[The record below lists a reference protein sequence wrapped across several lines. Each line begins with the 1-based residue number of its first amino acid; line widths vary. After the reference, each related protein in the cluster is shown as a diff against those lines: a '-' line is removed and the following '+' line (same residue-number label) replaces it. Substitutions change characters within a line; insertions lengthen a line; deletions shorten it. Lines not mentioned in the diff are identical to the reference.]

1 MPNTLPVSNK
11 PLLQALQTALN
22 RQLGADI
29 FSITETGTLI
39 SLVVALPGKPPV
51 KMSGLGTDAEGIAG
65 TLSLEGVSDA
75 QPLNIA
81 AFGGFDLALTGFE
94 LTVAHGRFTDANI
107 RGRLSVPF
115 FTNADG
121 SRLALNIEL
130 SPNSTGP
137 FSDPAA
143 TLVPVLSD
151 TQQKLTNE
159 GLALLQYVLPA
170 SGLDLQIA
178 SMQISK
184 GADGNYAIELDGKL
198 LLSIAGLKWPSL
210 EFHGLRIDSNGNVAL
225 EDGWINLPSQMAI
238 DYFGF
243 KLTLQKLGF
252 GSDNGVP
259 WIGFN
264 GELQLAEGI
273 PLGGSVRGLRLN
285 LNDGKLSFTG
295 VSVDFVIPG
304 VLEFSGEIEHIHANT
319 ANDLKNLGLPANVRL
334 PTEDEILKTPINVFL
349 GDVHLNVLALPGLE
363 IDAKLIVGNIKGD
376 SVFFLALGVD
386 LPVGIPIFLDVS
398 LYGLNGLVATNL
410 QPDPVG
416 HGKTWWDWFKR
427 PNTGGISFPD
437 GNDDFSATDV
447 YKWLN
452 PHSGAFAL
460 GAGAVIGT
468 SHDDG
473 FTVSAGITLVLMLPG
488 PIVTLIGRAN
498 ILSKR
503 VSAARDR
510 RTNFEALATFDGN
523 AKTFDLAI
531 NAHYEIPVVLEIEGT
546 AELHAGPDGWYFALG
561 RPPHDKRVRARIF
574 DLFETNG
581 YFVVSND
588 GLLTGTWIGYRNS
601 WRFGPLSVSLNAY
614 MATIQAMQWLP
625 RQMGGG
631 MEMHGEVHLR
641 AFGIGV
647 GISVGALLEGC
658 APNPYW
664 IHGEFHVELETP
676 WPLPDVGAT
685 VSLTWGGDDGSIPP
699 APLALNHV
707 DATLIDHVRTSDHYT
722 LLEHR
727 GGADSSYDENLSYDK
742 PADAPGIL
750 SVSKP
755 SAWKSLIAGTDGLV
769 TLPNITDP
777 TQIMYAAV
785 IPQDGH
791 FTLTFSHPVIDDA
804 GFKLNQNSEVKPEN
818 RPVKTPDVLG
828 KDDMSNLKLDPPAPQ
843 WAFQHRLKQVAL
855 YKLSGGVW
863 EPVAATPP
871 GTTFPR
877 DLPGG
882 WLPSTDTSGK
892 NHPNTLLKVVPKQIL
907 RGEEYSAVWDKGTT
921 VFPGP
926 DFIDQGLQF
935 HFDGSIPAQLDSSP
949 EGRIGLKF
957 SGSGKITITF
967 ETPVQIVSIDSVHI
981 GMPDEEFIGPKDP
994 VVWRGDGELLKIAQ
1008 TTGEPNFT
1016 TVIKGDAPAITELSS
1031 TIKKGTVKL
1040 YKIVYKLP
1048 DIPMAILPEAPALY
1062 AIKTVTQIERAR
1074 VSGTPVFAKE
1084 GDPIVEFAYFRTAS
1098 GPGIGVM
1105 KKANPPFPA
1114 VAPPDI
1120 SPTPNLDKT
1129 AVLNSDAV
1137 FPRGGKLRDLNSYTQ
1152 WSWPEDGN
1160 VAAYFGYDVNVEF
1173 NESYINALYLGVPGA
1188 NSLFNSLHFR
1198 CRDRNGAHLAF
1209 VTNAIHVPSI
1219 RPQSALAAMHG
1230 VPQLPE
1236 TLRPK
1241 YQFPFA
1247 ESKFGNISE
1256 LVAIKQTLAPQ
1267 ALKARESQ
1275 PESVLETLLGVFA
1288 EEADLLSKQQQR
1300 IADESFIETAST
1312 LAEVANVKVTRDELR
1327 LVTELNP
1334 IIAGYLL
1341 ELAEAAA
1348 AAEARSIWFQ
1358 PLQPRTRYTLDV
1370 VAGPFLTFERRS
1382 HGFAAF
1388 AAIYSA
1394 KDAISALKAL
1404 KAFYK
1409 HEDELTTLQRVQF
1422 TTSRYRTFTEQLSN
1436 AVAQTKQLSGA
1447 PPVRRLRGKID
1458 PISWY
1463 GVNGVTH
1470 RDLADKYLNAAKALR
1485 SFVTT
1490 FDPMGENVPSDPTI
1504 IVGQQG
1510 LIAGRGATETRW
1522 QDFTAETIALFDQLI
1537 AALGHEHLAS
1547 NRLAPPPPETE
1558 LSVLTDDQDHIT
1570 ALLIESPE
1578 PLPWRR
1584 IWQWISLR
1592 SVDPETKQPG
1602 RTETSFLGA
1611 RSFQSVATERRSPFL
1626 SEFVDSP
1633 LLYLINDVASRTS
1646 QLTALRN
1653 RDGTR
1658 GLLIPAAVLEGA
1670 WSMSIEFRGNIGA
1683 EMPCITSAGK
1693 SVRETVEFA
1702 PLVFRPQ
1709 RRKFFPAY
1717 GFSKSRHQLFRII
1730 TGHGGEL

>member
-1 MPNTLPVSNK
+1 MPNTLPVSDK
-11 PLLQALQTALN
+11 PLLIALQTALN

-29 FSITETGTLI
+29 FSITDDGTHI
-39 SLVVALPGKPPV
+39 SMVVAVPGKPAA
-51 KMSGLGTDAEGIAG
+51 KMSGLGTDADGIAG

-75 QPLNIA
+75 QPLNIT

-107 RGRLSVPF
+107 RGRISVPF
-115 FTNADG
+115 FTNKDG

-143 TLVPVLSD
+143 ALVPVLSD
-151 TQQKLTNE
+151 IQGKLTNE

-170 SGLDLQIA
+170 SGLDLHIA

-198 LLSIAGLKWPSL
+198 LLSIAGLNWPAL
-210 EFHGLRIDSNGNVAL
+210 EFHGLRIDSHGNVAL

-252 GSDNGVP
+252 GSDNGMR

-264 GELQLAEGI
+264 GELQLVEGI

-285 LNDGKLSFTG
+285 LNDGALSFTG
-295 VSVDFVIPG
+295 VSVAFEIPH
-304 VLEFSGEIEHIHANT
+304 VLEFSGEIEHVKAKTLSDI
-319 ANDLKNLGLPANVRL
+319 KNAGLPDSFVL
-334 PTEDEILKTPINVFL
+334 PAELLPLNVFL
-349 GDVHLNVLALPGLE
+349 GGVHLSITALPKPLE
-363 IDAKLIVGNIKGD
+363 IDAKLIVGNIQGN

-398 LYGLNGLVATNL
+398 LYGLNGLFASNL

-416 HGKTWWDWFKR
+416 HAHTWWDWFKS
-427 PNTGGISFPD
+427 PNTGGIAFP
-437 GNDDFSATDV
+437 GGADDYSATDV
-447 YKWLN
+447 HKWLN
-452 PHSGAFAL
+452 PHAGAFAL

-473 FTVSAGITLVLMLPG
+473 FTVSAGIALVLMLPG

-503 VSAARDR
+503 VSAASDE

-523 AKTFDLAI
+523 AKTFDLAV
-531 NAHYEIPVVLEIEGT
+531 NAHYEIPIVLEIEGT
-546 AELHAGPDGWYFALG
+546 AVLHAGPDGWYFALG
-561 RPPHDKRVRARIF
+561 KPPHDQRVRARIF
-574 DLFETNG
+574 DLFETNA

-601 WRFGPLSVSLNAY
+601 WRFGPLSVSVNAF
-614 MATIQAMQWLP
+614 MATVQAMQWSPL
-625 RQMGGG
+625 QIGGG
-631 MEMHGEVHLR
+631 IELHGEAHLR
-641 AFGIGV
+641 AFGIGI

-664 IHGEFHVELETP
+664 VHGEFHVELETP

-699 APLALNHV
+699 APLALNHL

-727 GGADSSYDENLSYDK
+727 AGVDSSYDKNLSYDDS
-742 PADAPGIL
+742 ANAPGIL
-750 SVSKP
+750 HVSNA
-755 SAWKSLIAGTDGLV
+755 SAWKLLTGGSDGLA
-769 TLPNITDP
+769 TFPNITNP
-777 TQIMYAAV
+777 KQLPFAAV

-791 FTLTFSHPVIDDA
+791 FTLTFAHPVTDSA
-804 GFKLNQNSEVKPEN
+804 GFHAEQNYLVHPEVAQ
-818 RPVKTPDVLG
+818 VKTPAVLG
-828 KDDMSNLKLDPPAPQ
+828 ADDMSNLTLDPPTPQ
-843 WAFQHRLKQVAL
+843 WAFRHSLKQVAL
-855 YKLSGGVW
+855 YKLSGGIW
-863 EPVAATPP
+863 EQVAATPK
-871 GTTFPR
+871 GTFPL

-882 WLPSTDTSGK
+882 WLPSRDTSGGE
-892 NHPNTLLKVVPKQIL
+892 HPNTLLKVVPYQL
-907 RGEEYSAVWDKGTT
+907 LPSEEYTAVWDHGTT
-921 VFPGP
+921 VFPGT
-926 DFIDQGLQF
+926 DFIDQELQF
-935 HFDGSIPAQLDSSP
+935 HFDESLIPARLDSNP

-957 SGSGKITITF
+957 SSSGKITITF
-967 ETPVQIVSIDSVHI
+967 ETAVQIVSIDSVQI
-981 GMPDEEFIGPKDP
+981 GRPDGEFLGSKDP
-994 VVWRGDGELLKIAQ
+994 MVWRGDGKLLPVAK
-1008 TTGEPNFT
+1008 TTGVPDFT
-1016 TVIKGDAPAITELSS
+1016 TVIKGDAPAIIELSS
-1031 TIKKGTVKL
+1031 TIEKMTGAL

-1048 DIPMAILPEAPALY
+1048 DIPMGILPDAPAFY
-1062 AIKTVTQIERAR
+1062 ALKTVTQIERAR
-1074 VSGTPVFAKE
+1074 VSGNLVFANE
-1084 GDPIVEFAYFRTAS
+1084 GDPIIEFAYFRTAS

-1105 KKANPPFPA
+1105 KKSNPPFPA
-1114 VAPPDI
+1114 VAPPEI
-1120 SPTPNLDKT
+1120 SQAAEAKT
-1129 AVLNSDAV
+1129 AALNSDSV

-1173 NESYINALYLGVPGA
+1173 NESYINALYVGVPGA
-1188 NSLFNSLHFR
+1188 NSPNNSLHFR

-1209 VTNAIHVPSI
+1209 VPNAIHVPSI

-1230 VPQLPE
+1230 VPQLPA

-1247 ESKFGNISE
+1247 ASKFGKISE
-1256 LVAIKQTLAPQ
+1256 LVAIKKALAPQ
-1267 ALKARESQ
+1267 AVKARESQ
-1275 PESVLETLLGVFA
+1275 PKKVLETLLDIFA
-1288 EEADLLSKQQQR
+1288 AEADLLFKQQER
-1300 IADESFIETAST
+1300 IASDSFIETAST
-1312 LAEVANVKVTRDELR
+1312 LAEIGNVKVTRDELR
-1327 LVTELNP
+1327 RVTELDP
-1334 IIAGYLL
+1334 IIAGLLL

-1348 AAEARSIWFQ
+1348 AAEARSLWFQ
-1358 PLQPRTRYTLDV
+1358 PLRPRTRYTLDV
-1370 VAGPFLTFERRS
+1370 VAGPLVTFERMS
-1382 HGFAAF
+1382 HGIATFAS
-1388 AAIYSA
+1388 IYSA
-1394 KDAISALKAL
+1394 TDAISALKAL

-1409 HEDELTTLQRVQF
+1409 HEDELTTLERVQF
-1422 TTSRYRTFTEQLSN
+1422 TTSRYRTFSEQLSN
-1436 AVAQTKQLSGA
+1436 AVAQTKERSGA
-1447 PPVRRLRGKID
+1447 PPFRRLRGKVD

-1470 RDLADKYLNAAKALR
+1470 RQLAEGYLNTAKSLG
-1485 SFVTT
+1485 SFVTA
-1490 FDPMGENVPSDPTI
+1490 FNPMGDNVPPIKKTI
-1504 IVGQQG
+1504 GQQG
-1510 LIAGRGATETRW
+1510 LIARRAVTETAW
-1522 QDFTAETIALFDQLI
+1522 QAFTAQTISLFDQLI
-1537 AALGHEHLAS
+1537 AALGHEYLAS

-1558 LSVLTDDQDHIT
+1558 LSALTDDQDHIT

-1584 IWQWISLR
+1584 IWRWISLR
-1592 SVDPETKQPG
+1592 FVDPETTQPG
-1602 RTETSFLGA
+1602 RTKSSLLGTA
-1611 RSFQSVATERRSPFL
+1611 PSFQSALMETRSPFL
-1626 SEFVDSP
+1626 SEFLDPSLVTIIGALAPKS
-1633 LLYLINDVASRTS
+1633 S

-1658 GLLIPAAVLEGA
+1658 GLLIPDAVLGGT
-1670 WSMSIEFRGNIGA
+1670 WTMSMEFHGNIGA
-1683 EMPCITSAGK
+1683 EMPSITSAGK

-1709 RRKFFPAY
+1709 GRRFSPAY
-1717 GFSKSRHQLFRII
+1717 NFSKSRHRLFRIM
-1730 TGHGGEL
+1730 TGHGGEI